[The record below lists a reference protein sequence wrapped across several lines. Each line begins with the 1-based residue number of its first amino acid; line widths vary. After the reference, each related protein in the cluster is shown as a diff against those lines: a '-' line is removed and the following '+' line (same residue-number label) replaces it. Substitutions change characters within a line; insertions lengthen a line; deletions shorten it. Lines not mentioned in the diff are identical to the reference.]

1 MHGYAH
7 FAEFGNPINSAV
19 RPPKKPNAKRINAI
33 QTHTQCAFGLRLKMK
48 IILLFN
54 LFLLLSC
61 VPLHILALF
70 MSHTVLFQLI
80 FTFIYN
86 TFSNNF
92 LVLTK

>member
-33 QTHTQCAFGLRLKMK
+33 QTHTQCAFGLGLKMK

-54 LFLLLSC
+54 LFLLLSW
-61 VPLHILALF
+61 VSLHFLAQF

-86 TFSNNF
+86 ILSKKFSIS
-92 LVLTK
+92 VK